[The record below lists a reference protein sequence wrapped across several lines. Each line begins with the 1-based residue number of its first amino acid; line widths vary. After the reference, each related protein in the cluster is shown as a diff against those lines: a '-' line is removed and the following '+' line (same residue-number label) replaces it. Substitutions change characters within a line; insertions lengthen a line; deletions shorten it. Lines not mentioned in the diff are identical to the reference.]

1 MNEVK
6 KNDKTCVT
14 KLIKQ
19 AIKVPVLLISDYLYC
34 GNFSSAVKCL
44 YTAITEI
51 NTHPAAMDTRP
62 CKSSHTD
69 DIKPKSEN
77 VNILLLLFGFIFIT
91 VENNIYS
98 PARINT
104 QRVTGRTANST
115 PKAVA
120 IHFPPRIL
128 SKGAIAC
135 PKTGAV
141 ITSENSKLSEPKTLY
156 AMYTGK

>member
-34 GNFSSAVKCL
+34 GNFFFTVKCL

-91 VENNIYS
+91 VENNI
-98 PARINT
+98 
-104 QRVTGRTANST
+104 
-115 PKAVA
+115 
-120 IHFPPRIL
+120 
-128 SKGAIAC
+128 
-135 PKTGAV
+135 
-141 ITSENSKLSEPKTLY
+141 
-156 AMYTGK
+156 